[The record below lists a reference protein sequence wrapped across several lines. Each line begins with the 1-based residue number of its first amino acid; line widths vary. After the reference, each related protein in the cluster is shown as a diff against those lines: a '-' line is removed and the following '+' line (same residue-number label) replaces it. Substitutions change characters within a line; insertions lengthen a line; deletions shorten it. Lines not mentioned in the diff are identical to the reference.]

1 MITELTKAQT
11 EKMKDY
17 VKMGLDIGLRTT
29 RIDKEK
35 ATKAINF
42 FYNSI
47 KMKTPEIIFVA
58 SPLEANKLINKM
70 KNNKTSEFYYDHISN
85 LYISYYINSLF
96 LAKEVVPENTVTPML
111 EEYLGYFK
119 EIHSSYLFDTVC
131 IVSDFPVEINMTDD
145 GRLHKNGG
153 PSVRYSDGFCT
164 YSLNGIAV
172 TKEVAEVKPE
182 NITKDMILKEV
193 NADIRRE
200 LIRKLTSEQ
209 LITVLDSKV
218 LDKKTF
224 TITNTI
230 TKRKFFMVKQGRKK
244 VKKLRKITKKV
255 KQNLTY
261 ELLSISVDGD
271 RERPFLKMENP
282 SLKGVFHVEG
292 VRPEIKTVEEALK
305 YRNGLNVFTLPI
317 AIS

>member
-1 MITELTKAQT
+1 MITSLTKEQEAKFP
-11 EKMKDY
+11 EY

-29 RIDKEK
+29 RIDKQK
-35 ATKAINF
+35 ATEAINF

-47 KMKTPEIIFVA
+47 NMKTPEIKFVS
-58 SPLEANKLINKM
+58 SPLEANKLINKL
-70 KNNKTSEFYYDHISN
+70 KGNKTPEFYYDHISN
-85 LYISYYINSLF
+85 LYISYYVNALY
-96 LAKEVVPENTVTPML
+96 LGKEVVTENTIVPLL
-111 EEYLGYFK
+111 EKYLDCFK

-131 IVSDFPVEINMTDD
+131 IVSDFPTEINMKD
-145 GRLHKNGG
+145 GRLHKDGG

-164 YSLNGIAV
+164 YSLNGISV
-172 TKEVAEVKPE
+172 TKEVAEVKAKD
-182 NITKDMILKEV
+182 ITKDMIIKET

-209 LITVLDSKV
+209 LISVLDSKV
-218 LDKKTF
+218 IDKKTF
-224 TITNTI
+224 TIT
-230 TKRKFFMVKQGRKK
+230 KK
-244 VKKLRKITKKV
+244 VKQRKYVKVKEGRKLVKKLKTLTKKV
-255 KQNLTY
+255 NQNLTY

-305 YRNGLNVFTLPI
+305 YRNGLSEFSLPE